1 MQIERVETKYPLISW
16 AKRKMPTK
24 TTNLQ
29 QVANTKNV
37 YRISIINFSSHDS
50 KSFEN
55 FFVGLIFKRSE
66 FFLTNQEK
74 FFIQQSLSELEQRI
88 RFLSFLSFL

>member
-55 FFVGLIFKRSE
+55 FFVGLIFKRFE

-74 FFIQQSLSELEQRI
+74 FFIQQSLTVFE
-88 RFLSFLSFL
+88 

>member
-50 KSFEN
+50 KNFEN
-55 FFVGLIFKRSE
+55 FFVGLILKRSE

-74 FFIQQSLSELEQRI
+74 FFIQQ
-88 RFLSFLSFL
+88 

>member
-1 MQIERVETKYPLISW
+1 MRIERVGKKYLLILG
-16 AKRKMPTK
+16 AMKRMTTK

-37 YRISIINFSSHDS
+37 YRISIINFSSHDF

-55 FFVGLIFKRSE
+55 FFVGLIFKRFE

-74 FFIQQSLSELEQRI
+74 FFIQQLLI
-88 RFLSFLSFL
+88 

>member
-1 MQIERVETKYPLISW
+1 MQKERADPQSPLISW
-16 AKRKMPTK
+16 AKRRMPTK

-74 FFIQQSLSELEQRI
+74 FFIQQSLSRYKQ
-88 RFLSFLSFL
+88 

>member
-1 MQIERVETKYPLISW
+1 MQKERVETKYPLISW

-37 YRISIINFSSHDS
+37 YHILIINFSSYDS

-55 FFVGLIFKRSE
+55 FFVSLIFKRSE

-74 FFIQQSLSELEQRI
+74 FFIQQLLI
-88 RFLSFLSFL
+88 

>member
-74 FFIQQSLSELEQRI
+74 FFIQQLHSWQD
-88 RFLSFLSFL
+88 FLAGLYLCL

>member
-1 MQIERVETKYPLISW
+1 MQKERVETKYPLISW

-24 TTNLQ
+24 TKDLQ
-29 QVANTKNV
+29 QVANTKNI
-37 YRISIINFSSHDS
+37 YHILITNFSSHDS

-55 FFVGLIFKRSE
+55 FFVGFIFKRFE

-74 FFIQQSLSELEQRI
+74 FFIQQ
-88 RFLSFLSFL
+88 

>member
-1 MQIERVETKYPLISW
+1 MQIERGDKKYPLISW

-37 YRISIINFSSHDS
+37 YRISIIKFSSHDS
-50 KSFEN
+50 KNFEN
-55 FFVGLIFKRSE
+55 FFVGLILKRSE

-74 FFIQQSLSELEQRI
+74 FFIQQ
-88 RFLSFLSFL
+88 

>member
-50 KSFEN
+50 KNFEN
-55 FFVGLIFKRSE
+55 FFVGLILKRSE

-74 FFIQQSLSELEQRI
+74 FFIQQSLSRYKQ
-88 RFLSFLSFL
+88 

>member
-50 KSFEN
+50 KSFEK

-74 FFIQQSLSELEQRI
+74 FFIQQ
-88 RFLSFLSFL
+88 

>member
-1 MQIERVETKYPLISW
+1 MRKERVGKKFPPISW

-74 FFIQQSLSELEQRI
+74 FFIQQSLTVFE
-88 RFLSFLSFL
+88 

>member
-1 MQIERVETKYPLISW
+1 MQKKRVEPQFPLISW
-16 AKRKMPTK
+16 AKRRMPTM

-66 FFLTNQEK
+66 FFLTNKEN
-74 FFIQQSLSELEQRI
+74 FFIQQLLI
-88 RFLSFLSFL
+88 